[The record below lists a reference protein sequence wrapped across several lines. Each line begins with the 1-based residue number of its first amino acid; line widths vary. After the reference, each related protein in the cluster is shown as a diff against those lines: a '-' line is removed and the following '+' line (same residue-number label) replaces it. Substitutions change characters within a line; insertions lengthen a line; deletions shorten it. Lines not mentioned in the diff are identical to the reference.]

1 MGNCKLLSGV
11 VVKCHLM
18 GRFAGWKSGNRQL
31 DFWLVITQ
39 QSTKG
44 TSEVT
49 HSQSMKI
56 DHYCWIKNVFK
67 NTCLTN
73 LSISDKTTNIIIE
86 IKHCFELS
94 YVMISFHNLCSPLSK
109 CHPFKA
115 LQKNWDKNLITGQV
129 SWCIQRASFEL
140 PHLTFQTAALI
151 LTTTLIKTCQ
161 QTQISHKRSALL
173 FNSQQPSCG
182 WQYWK
187 IHFGCHTHFNCPI
200 TTSKSFHSDFKTA
213 GPLIMPFS
221 LPRDKTPKKKNKK
234 KY

>member
-161 QTQISHKRSALL
+161 QTQISH
-173 FNSQQPSCG
+173 
-182 WQYWK
+182 
-187 IHFGCHTHFNCPI
+187 
-200 TTSKSFHSDFKTA
+200 
-213 GPLIMPFS
+213 
-221 LPRDKTPKKKNKK
+221 
-234 KY
+234 

>member
-1 MGNCKLLSGV
+1 M
-11 VVKCHLM
+11 
-18 GRFAGWKSGNRQL
+18 KSGNL
-31 DFWLVITQ
+31 LA
-39 QSTKG
+39 
-44 TSEVT
+44 
-49 HSQSMKI
+49 
-56 DHYCWIKNVFK
+56 VFK

-73 LSISDKTTNIIIE
+73 LSISDKTTNIIVE

-115 LQKNWDKNLITGQV
+115 LQKNWNKNLSNRPGLLMHTKCQLWATSLDI
-129 SWCIQRASFEL
+129 
-140 PHLTFQTAALI
+140 QTAALI

-173 FNSQQPSCG
+173 FSSQQPSCG

-187 IHFGCHTHFNCPI
+187 IHFGCHTYFNCPI

-221 LPRDKTPKKKNKK
+221 LPRDKTPKKK